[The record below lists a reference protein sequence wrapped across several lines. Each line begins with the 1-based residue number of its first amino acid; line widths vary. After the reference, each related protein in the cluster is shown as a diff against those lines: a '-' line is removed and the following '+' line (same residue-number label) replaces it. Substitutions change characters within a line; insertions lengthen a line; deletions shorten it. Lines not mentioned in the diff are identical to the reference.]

1 MTRGRRPERTLK
13 RALEIAGKRGM
24 VQQYQH
30 GPGMICN
37 CTIYLPGCVAQV
49 RIKRVRHLRCSM
61 QWLER
66 EAAEELAGLR
76 LIASSG
82 EISRELWICAP
93 NSTFRFFRICDT
105 SLAELDRDGRPL
117 PAKSPAPVPGAAPAP
132 APARAGARKG
142 PADAGQ
148 PPCRPAKEP
157 APAKNPVKT
166 VVQDTPKNPDQAPVP
181 KSTEAAE

>member
-1 MTRGRRPERTLK
+1 MTRGRRPERTVV
-13 RALEIAGKRGM
+13 RALEIAETRGP

-37 CTIYLPGCVAQV
+37 FTIFIAGCLAEV
-49 RIKRVRHLRCSM
+49 RIKRVRHLRCSL

-93 NSTFRFFRICDT
+93 NSGFRFFRICDT
-105 SLAELDRDGRPL
+105 SLVELDRDGRPL
-117 PAKSPAPVPGAAPAP
+117 PAKSPVPVPAPGPTKTGAKKVLLVAGRPGPDTGTCLPASQGLSDMTTEMRSP
-132 APARAGARKG
+132 SESISP
-142 PADAGQ
+142 
-148 PPCRPAKEP
+148 
-157 APAKNPVKT
+157 
-166 VVQDTPKNPDQAPVP
+166 QDPGG
-181 KSTEAAE
+181 E

>member
-1 MTRGRRPERTLK
+1 
-13 RALEIAGKRGM
+13 M

-37 CTIYLPGCVAQV
+37 FTIIIPGCLAQV
-49 RIKRVRHLRCSM
+49 RFKRVRHLRCSL

-93 NSTFRFFRICDT
+93 NSGFRFFRICDA
-105 SLAELDRDGRPL
+105 SLVELDRDGRPL
-117 PAKSPAPVPGAAPAP
+117 PAKSPVPVPRPS
-132 APARAGARKG
+132 RAGAKKV
-142 PADAGQ
+142 PVTAGQ
-148 PPCRPAKEP
+148 PGSDPITSSPSPGVVMDTTAEMTSP
-157 APAKNPVKT
+157 SENPT
-166 VVQDTPKNPDQAPVP
+166 LNTLG
-181 KSTEAAE
+181 ER

>member
-13 RALEIAGKRGM
+13 RALEIAEKRGM

-37 CTIYLPGCVAQV
+37 FTIIIPGCLAQV
-49 RIKRVRHLRCSM
+49 RFKRVRHLRCSL

-93 NSTFRFFRICDT
+93 NSGFRFFRICDA
-105 SLAELDRDGRPL
+105 SLVELDRDGRPL
-117 PAKSPAPVPGAAPAP
+117 PAKSPVPVPR
-132 APARAGARKG
+132 PARAGAKKV
-142 PADAGQ
+142 PATAGQ
-148 PPCRPAKEP
+148 PGPDPGACLPALQPVADATAEMTSP
-157 APAKNPVKT
+157 SENPFPR
-166 VVQDTPKNPDQAPVP
+166 DPG
-181 KSTEAAE
+181 EE